1 MGKKHR
7 FDVKKFIVEPE
18 QKVNLAKISTK
29 AGKEFDNRDL
39 AEESLAADVS
49 ALQAAQD
56 RLYASDQHSLL
67 IIIQGMDA
75 SGKDGIIRHVMHG
88 VNPLGCRAYAFKAPN
103 STELQHH
110 FLWRPMHCLPERG
123 NISLFNRSY
132 YEEVLVVR
140 VHPEFLV
147 PQRLPDLKSTK
158 PKALEK
164 LWVSRYK
171 EINGMERSLTNNGT
185 QVIKF
190 FLHVSQDEQKRRLL
204 ERITQPE
211 KNWKFNANDLKER
224 ELWPEYKRAY
234 EEMLSETSTK
244 LAPWYV
250 IPADNKWYARAAVAD
265 IICSRV
271 ESLGLEYPTLSD
283 AQKAEFAELAKQL
296 ELEQPK

>member
-7 FDVKKFIVEPE
+7 FDIKKFAVEPQ
-18 QKVNLAKISTK
+18 QKINLAKVSTK
-29 AGKEFDNRDL
+29 AGKEFDSQEL

-56 RLYASDQHSLL
+56 RLYAADCHSLL
-67 IIIQGMDA
+67 IIVQGMDA
-75 SGKDGIIRHVMHG
+75 AGKDGIIRHVMHG
-88 VNPLGCRAYAFKAPN
+88 VSPLGCRAYAFKAPN
-103 STELQHH
+103 SLELQHH
-110 FLWRPMHCLPERG
+110 FLWRSMHCLPERG
-123 NISLFNRSY
+123 SISLFNRSY

-147 PQRLPDLKSTK
+147 PQRLPELKSMK
-158 PKALEK
+158 PKVLER
-164 LWVSRYK
+164 LWARRFK
-171 EINGMERSLTNNGT
+171 EINSFERTLINNGT

-190 FLHVSQDEQKRRLL
+190 YLHVSPNEQKQRLL
-204 ERITQPE
+204 DRLQQPE

-224 ELWPEYKRAY
+224 ELWPAYKQAY
-234 EEMLSETSTK
+234 EDVLAETSTK

-271 ESLGLEYPTLSD
+271 EGLGLEYPTLTD
-283 AQKAEFAELAKQL
+283 QQRAEFAELAKQL
-296 ELEQPK
+296 EAEQPR